1 MPHTGP
7 ESKPVMY
14 RPGDR
19 VALVFLRRVQ
29 VLRCAV
35 PGVAVRGV
43 RCCGAQVVAACRVR
57 VLRRALR
64 VDSDPV
70 TRAFHQAEFR
80 AAGYR
85 AVPGL
90 PAPVNAYL
98 VRQVMPHA
106 EVAGL
111 PPVTGAL
118 GDARAAGDPHVDGF
132 ARQLSVGPESTTA
145 LMTVLVVMVMGD
157 GNAVG
162 RRRSV
167 AVFDSCRCPGRDGRS
182 HLCDGWSGAAGL
194 PGRPAPNPSSSGTW
208 RVSPSS

>member
-1 MPHTGP
+1 LPHTGP

-98 VRQVMPHA
+98 VR
-106 EVAGL
+106 
-111 PPVTGAL
+111 
-118 GDARAAGDPHVDGF
+118 
-132 ARQLSVGPESTTA
+132 
-145 LMTVLVVMVMGD
+145 
-157 GNAVG
+157 
-162 RRRSV
+162 
-167 AVFDSCRCPGRDGRS
+167 
-182 HLCDGWSGAAGL
+182 
-194 PGRPAPNPSSSGTW
+194 
-208 RVSPSS
+208 